1 MGNVNTF
8 LTEDDYQQ
16 IHDETGFSESQIRR
30 LYSRFAHL
38 DKRSKGYLMEDMM
51 LIPELAVNPLG
62 TRIIEAFFTDER
74 NGKSS
79 IETINFRQFVRTLAR
94 FKKSPRAQEGGLNTR
109 DMKLDFVFK
118 VYDTDR
124 DGKISKE
131 DLQHVLSAM
140 VGLHIPKDQLNSI
153 VRRTMKEADENEDNL
168 IDMGEFTRCLE
179 QLDLDDKMSIRFS
192 QT

>member
-38 DKRSKGYLMEDMM
+38 DKRSKGYLM
-51 LIPELAVNPLG
+51 
-62 TRIIEAFFTDER
+62 R